1 MKEHKICPLKDYIC
15 QEEKCAWW
23 IKSEKCC
30 AIVAWHK
37 PFVIGMDLSHSEV
50 QNETQISM

>member
-1 MKEHKICPLKDYIC
+1 MKEHKVCPLKDYIC